1 MGMDHF
7 LSSLSTAASFFLNH
21 NEKAVEQLL
30 EKSCRRTDTSA
41 AFKILNALIFNALL
55 PDTLIL
61 LSASVSAPWFRP
73 YKATEPRES

>member
-55 PDTLIL
+55 PDTFN
-61 LSASVSAPWFRP
+61 P
-73 YKATEPRES
+73 